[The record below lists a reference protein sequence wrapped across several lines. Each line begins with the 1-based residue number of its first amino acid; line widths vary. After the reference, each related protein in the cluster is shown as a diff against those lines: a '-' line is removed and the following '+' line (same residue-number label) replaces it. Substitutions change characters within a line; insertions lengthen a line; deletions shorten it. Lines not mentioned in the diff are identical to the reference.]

1 MSTEAAPNQ
10 AGLATNSKL
19 RRRNVHTEENKEDGD
34 QQQESSFMKSYVPK
48 SLQRCISGEEMDRT
62 QNLLATPEKVPSQKG
77 PIHMQQ
83 EYECSQPVN
92 KDLDTKDPFEDDAE
106 VTELNISYNAPT
118 TVSSMVSSN
127 SDSSNLDSDC
137 DFETSD
143 KASFLTFRLSYLFVT
158 LVVMLADGLQ
168 GKLQMQYPK
177 HKSTFALY
185 SHVFE
190 TIFFRYPS
198 LRLVRGLRILCS
210 IAILFGIHYGCYH
223 CSHHGT
229 PYR

>member
-1 MSTEAAPNQ
+1 MSTDAAHDQ

-19 RRRNVHTEENKEDGD
+19 RRRNIHTEEKKEDGD
-34 QQQESSFMKSYVPK
+34 QQQESSLMKSYVPK

-62 QNLLATPEKVPSQKG
+62 QNVLATPEKVRSEKG
-77 PIHMQQ
+77 PIHMQH
-83 EYECSQPVN
+83 ECSQPVN
-92 KDLDTKDPFEDDAE
+92 KDLDTKDPFEDDTE
-106 VTELNISYNAPT
+106 VTELNISFNAPT

-177 HKSTFALY
+177 YKSTFTLY

-190 TIFFRYPS
+190 TIFSRNPS
-198 LRLVRGLRILCS
+198 IRN
-210 IAILFGIHYGCYH
+210 
-223 CSHHGT
+223 T
-229 PYR
+229 